1 MATVTIYPEY
11 NSRVGRTQSGETWS
25 QIVSGD
31 GQSALNSTTAHSVAT
46 SVIFTFGC
54 SRNYFRFDTTSIPT
68 GATITSADVK
78 AYMHTTAGSDV
89 AAEFHRLFQS
99 DDLTSDNE
107 DLYQSF
113 TSTDA
118 DTTTDVGNSA
128 GWKPFEVD
136 GDLLTYLQT
145 QVTAGNKTAVLLRNQ
160 KDYGGSQPTGI
171 ESHNFYGLDDDD
183 VSGEDYRPYLTVNY
197 TDAAAAPTKQIH
209 INAGTTHIGGNT
221 TIHI

>member
-11 NSRVGRTQSGETWS
+11 NSRVGRSENFESWS

-31 GQSALNSTTAHSVAT
+31 GQSSQTSTTTHSVAT
-46 SVIFTFGC
+46 YYIFVFYCT
-54 SRNYFRFDTTSIPT
+54 RIYFRFDTTSIPT

-78 AYMHTTAGSDV
+78 VYMHSTAGSN
-89 AAEFHRLFQS
+89 AGAEFHRLFQS

-128 GWKPFEVD
+128 GWKTFEVD

-145 QVTAGNKTAVLLRNQ
+145 QVTAGNKTAVILRN
-160 KDYGGSQPTGI
+160 KLDYDGTQPSGI

-183 VSGEDYRPYLTVNY
+183 VGGVDYRPYLTVDY
-197 TDAAAAPTKQIH
+197 TEAATPLTKLTL
-209 INAGTTHIGGNT
+209 NSGTLNIKGGNL
-221 TIHI
+221 IIKG

>member
-11 NSRVGRTQSGETWS
+11 NIRVGRSENFETWS

-31 GQSALNSTTAHSVAT
+31 GQSGQSSTTAHTVST

-54 SRNYFRFDTTSIPT
+54 TRIYFRFDTTSIPT

-78 AYMHTTAGSDV
+78 VYMTSAVGSDA

-118 DTTTDVGNSA
+118 DTTRAS
-128 GWKPFEVD
+128 
-136 GDLLTYLQT
+136 
-145 QVTAGNKTAVLLRNQ
+145 
-160 KDYGGSQPTGI
+160 
-171 ESHNFYGLDDDD
+171 
-183 VSGEDYRPYLTVNY
+183 RPSWRW
-197 TDAAAAPTKQIH
+197 
-209 INAGTTHIGGNT
+209 
-221 TIHI
+221 